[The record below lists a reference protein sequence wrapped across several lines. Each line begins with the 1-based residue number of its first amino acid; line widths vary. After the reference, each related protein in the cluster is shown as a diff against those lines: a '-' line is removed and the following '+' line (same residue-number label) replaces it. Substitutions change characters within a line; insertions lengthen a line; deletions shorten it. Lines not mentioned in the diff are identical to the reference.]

1 MGNNISFGASHARGK
16 IVFCDGS
23 VQEFEEP
30 LTAAELMLEHP
41 QQVVVELDS
50 AMKERRPSPLPA
62 DKKLE
67 MRKMYVML
75 PVKRGK
81 AVGLSGEESRRI
93 VMMVNYSATL
103 HCKYN
108 KDLVVC
114 SPRLL
119 PWIARLWRNN
129 EIGEVGVLQRKED
142 NNFAEQV
149 AEMIEE
155 RPEYYLSR
163 QMSGKGWKPS
173 LDTIKEKN
181 KIKTKLSHWLFL
193 KSF

>member
-1 MGNNISFGASHARGK
+1 MGNHISHARGK

-50 AMKERRPSPLPA
+50 AMKERRPTPLPA

-108 KDLVVC
+108 NDVVAC

-129 EIGEVGVLQRKED
+129 EIGEGGVLQRKED
-142 NNFAEQV
+142 NNNI
-149 AEMIEE
+149 AEMIDEE

-181 KIKTKLSHWLFL
+181 KVKTKLSHWLFL

>member
-1 MGNNISFGASHARGK
+1 MGNHVSFGASHVRGK

-23 VQEFEEP
+23 VQEFDEP

-41 QQVVVELDS
+41 QQVVVEMDS
-50 AMKERRPSPLPA
+50 AMKERRPTPLPA

-81 AVGLSGEESRRI
+81 AVGLSGEECRRI

-108 KDLVVC
+108 DLAVC

-129 EIGEVGVLQRKED
+129 EMLQRKEENMAG
-142 NNFAEQV
+142 NNIEQLV
-149 AEMIEE
+149 PEIIED

-181 KIKTKLSHWLFL
+181 KINTKLSRWFFI